1 MKVGHYIRKSARL
14 GRRPLQMRE
23 GPPEG
28 GRYAA
33 VELTR
38 VAADLIFKDYL
49 VRIWARLVVVRGK
62 TRRTH
67 RDAAGNRQNLRTET
81 D

>member
-1 MKVGHYIRKSARL
+1 MRKSGGSASALKSRSW
-14 GRRPLQMRE
+14 
-23 GPPEG
+23 PPEG

-62 TRRTH
+62 TGRTY